1 MKEYLN
7 SSLEKR
13 ALETKF
19 TIRCEILQ
27 LMHCILYCIT
37 QVAWLGRQEKITYE
51 PADLIPQY
59 LITEFEAGIKPMDN
73 IMTDSRYGVTSHTLT
88 ASVESQEP
96 DPKCAKVTY
105 LDDEG

>member
-1 MKEYLN
+1 MHY
-7 SSLEKR
+7 
-13 ALETKF
+13 
-19 TIRCEILQ
+19 IL
-27 LMHCILYCIT
+27 LYCIT

-51 PADLIPQY
+51 PVDIIPQS
-59 LITEFEAGIKPMDN
+59 LITEFEAGIKPTDN

-96 DPKCAKVTY
+96 DPKRVKVN